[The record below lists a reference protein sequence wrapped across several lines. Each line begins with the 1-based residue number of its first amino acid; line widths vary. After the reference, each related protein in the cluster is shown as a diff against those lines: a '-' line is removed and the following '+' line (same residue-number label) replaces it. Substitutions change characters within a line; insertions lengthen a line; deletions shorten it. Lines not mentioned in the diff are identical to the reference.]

1 MTLSSNQ
8 KGLIVVG
15 VALALVTGTFFII
28 KRYLY
33 PNPKKNNPNF
43 LSVQENLGLKPNNE
57 GVLVSNFNDGENKF
71 QFYSNDRIFIFD
83 KKGNIVL
90 KGKYEDGGKKIT
102 SDSGK
107 SISGNSVWKNL
118 LDILK

>member
-15 VALALVTGTFFII
+15 VALALVTGTFFIV

-57 GVLVSNFNDGENKF
+57 GVIVANFNDGENKF